1 MKAKHASLLVLA
13 FALALGSPARAQQTE
28 RAKAIGDRML
38 CMCGCNQVLTQ
49 CNHVGCPSLTSMMTE
64 LDQRVARNE
73 SDDLTLQAF
82 VQEYGEKVLAAPRT
96 QGFGLTAWVMPIVVV
111 LVGLMVIWMLLERWR
126 KRAIAAPAAHVSP
139 ELLARAQHESSRE
152 DDN

>member
-1 MKAKHASLLVLA
+1 MNAKRVSLIFLAASLA
-13 FALALGSPARAQQTE
+13 FGIPARAQQTE
-28 RAKAIGDRML
+28 RAKSIGNRML

-49 CNHVGCPSLTSMMTE
+49 CNHVGCPSLTSMTQE

-96 QGFGLTAWVMPIVVV
+96 RGFGLTAWVMPILVV
-111 LVGLMVIWMLLERWR
+111 LVGLMVIWFVLERWR
-126 KRAIAAPAAHVSP
+126 KRAIAAPVAHVSP
-139 ELLARAQHESSRE
+139 ELLARAQREANRE

>member
-1 MKAKHASLLVLA
+1 MKRGQISLVFLA
-13 FALALGSPARAQQTE
+13 ALFTLGIPTSAQQTP
-28 RAKAIGDRML
+28 RAKSLGERML

-49 CNHVGCPSLTSMMTE
+49 CNHVGCPSLTSMMQE

-82 VQEYGEKVLAAPRT
+82 VQEYGEKVLSSPRT

-111 LVGLMVIWMLLERWR
+111 LVGLMVIWMVLERWR
-126 KRAIAAPAAHVSP
+126 KRALAAPAAHVSP
-139 ELLARAQHESSRE
+139 EMLARAQRETNRE

>member
-1 MKAKHASLLVLA
+1 MKRRQISLVFLA
-13 FALALGSPARAQQTE
+13 AFLALGIPARAQQTE
-28 RAKAIGDRML
+28 RAKSLGDRML

-49 CNHVGCPSLTSMMTE
+49 CNHVGCPSLTSMTQE

-82 VQEYGEKVLAAPRT
+82 VQEYGEKVLASPRT

-111 LVGLMVIWMLLERWR
+111 LVGLMVIWMVLERWR
-126 KRAIAAPAAHVSP
+126 KRAIASPAAHVSP
-139 ELLARAQHESSRE
+139 EMLARAQRETNRE

>member
-1 MKAKHASLLVLA
+1 MKVKRIPLLVLGL
-13 FALALGSPARAQQTE
+13 FLALGIPAGAQQTE
-28 RAKAIGDRML
+28 RAKSIGGRML

-49 CNHVGCPSLTSMMTE
+49 CNHVGCSSLTAMTQE

-96 QGFGLTAWVMPIVVV
+96 QGFGLTAWVMPILVV
-111 LVGLMVIWMLLERWR
+111 LVGLMVIWFVLERWR
-126 KRAIAAPAAHVSP
+126 KRAIAAPVEHVSP
-139 ELLARAQHESSRE
+139 ELLARAQRETNRE

>member
-1 MKAKHASLLVLA
+1 MKRRQISLVFLA
-13 FALALGSPARAQQTE
+13 AFLALGIPARAQQTA
-28 RAKAIGDRML
+28 RAKSLGDRML

-49 CNHVGCPSLTSMMTE
+49 CNHVGCPSLTSMTQE

-82 VQEYGEKVLAAPRT
+82 VQEYGEKVLASPRT

-111 LVGLMVIWMLLERWR
+111 LVGLMVIWMVLERWR
-126 KRAIAAPAAHVSP
+126 KRAIASPAAQVSP
-139 ELLARAQHESSRE
+139 EMLARAQRETNRE

>member
-1 MKAKHASLLVLA
+1 MKAKHASLLFLAAALVLA
-13 FALALGSPARAQQTE
+13 SPARAQQTE
-28 RAKAIGDRML
+28 RAKSIGERML

-49 CNHVGCPSLTSMMTE
+49 CNHVGCSSLAAMTTE

-96 QGFGLTAWVMPIVVV
+96 QGFGLTAWVMPILVV
-111 LVGLMVIWMLLERWR
+111 LVGLMVIWFVLGRWR
-126 KRAIAAPAAHVSP
+126 RQAIAAPAAHVSP
-139 ELLARAQHESSRE
+139 ELLARAQRE
-152 DDN
+152 TNREEDN

>member
-1 MKAKHASLLVLA
+1 MKAKRVSLFVLA
-13 FALALGSPARAQQTE
+13 AFLVFGIPARAQQTE
-28 RAKAIGDRML
+28 RAKSIGNRML

-49 CNHVGCPSLTSMMTE
+49 CNHVGCPSLTSMTQE

-96 QGFGLTAWVMPIVVV
+96 HGFGLTAWVMPIVVV
-111 LVGLMVIWMLLERWR
+111 LVGLMVIWFVLDRWR
-126 KRAIAAPAAHVSP
+126 KRAIAAPVAHVSP
-139 ELLARAQHESSRE
+139 ELLARAQRETNRE

>member
-1 MKAKHASLLVLA
+1 MKSPRISLCFLTL
-13 FALALGSPARAQQTE
+13 FLALGIPAHAQKTE
-28 RAKAIGDRML
+28 RAKSLGDRML

-49 CNHVGCPSLTSMMTE
+49 CNHVGCPSLTSMTQE

-82 VQEYGEKVLAAPRT
+82 VQEYGEKVLASPRT

-111 LVGLMVIWMLLERWR
+111 LVGLMVIWFVLERWR

-139 ELLARAQHESSRE
+139 EMLARAQRETNRE